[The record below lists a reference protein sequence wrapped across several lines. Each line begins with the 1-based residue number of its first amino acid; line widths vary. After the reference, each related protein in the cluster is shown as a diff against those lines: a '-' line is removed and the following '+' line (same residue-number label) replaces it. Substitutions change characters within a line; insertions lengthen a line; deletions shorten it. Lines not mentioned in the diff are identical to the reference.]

1 MEMNSWAC
9 SEGTIDNSPAIY
21 RREVWFGFL
30 SSEGTAEDDGL
41 HASVVP
47 AGLIV
52 VWAGFPAINRRAI
65 VESSLRD

>member
-1 MEMNSWAC
+1 
-9 SEGTIDNSPAIY
+9 
-21 RREVWFGFL
+21 VWFGFL